1 LTNRT
6 ADLHENTLPTNCF
19 PGREVGLGII
29 GGGERGGGR
38 AGGCARFLS
47 FSLFL
52 SPKGIFFLCYIEAVR
67 LLELGA
73 GSAQTAADLIYNEN
87 MLFGKV

>member
-1 LTNRT
+1 MSSVLGLLAWGWSR
-6 ADLHENTLPTNCF
+6 
-19 PGREVGLGII
+19 GRV
-29 GGGERGGGR
+29 R
-38 AGGCARFLS
+38 AFFL
-47 FSLFL
+47 SLFL
-52 SPKGIFFLCYIEAVR
+52 SPKGIFFLYYIEAVR